1 MHRGVAADQQ
11 NIFHRKEN
19 QQNIKRPNIRIL
31 LCILKNGYMTHFWI
45 SINIYKRANS
55 VYRCIQ

>member
-19 QQNIKRPNIRIL
+19 HIILRIL
-31 LCILKNGYMTHFWI
+31 LCILKNGYVTHFWI
-45 SINIYKRANS
+45 SINAYKRASS
-55 VYRCIQ
+55 V